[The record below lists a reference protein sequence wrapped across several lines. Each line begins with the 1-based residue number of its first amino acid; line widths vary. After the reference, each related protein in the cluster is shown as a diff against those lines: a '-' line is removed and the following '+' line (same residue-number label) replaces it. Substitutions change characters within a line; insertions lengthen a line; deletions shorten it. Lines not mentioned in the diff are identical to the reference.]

1 LVGAAGV
8 VDMVLIRFVQLTMD
22 VDLSKVVVFKISSLR
37 RCLIRAERAMYR
49 EQCLGEVRLE
59 VQDLSFAAT
68 VEGV

>member
-1 LVGAAGV
+1 MVGAAGV

-37 RCLIRAERAMYR
+37 RCLIRVERAMYR

-59 VQDLSFAAT
+59 VQDLSIAAT